1 MFDSEGHGADH
12 MELHFEADRADAYTS
27 GLQRARVL
35 TEDWVAGQV
44 YCPNC
49 GNFEIVRYGNNNP
62 VGDFFCSVCKEEYEL
77 KSQRVRFGAKV
88 VDGAYR
94 AMIQDSAR
102 APILI
107 FCC

>member
-1 MFDSEGHGADH
+1 MD
-12 MELHFEADRADAYTS
+12 LQFEAARADTYIS

-35 TEDWVAGQV
+35 TEHWVSGQV

-62 VGDFFCSVCKEEYEL
+62 VGDFFCSVCREEYEL
-77 KSQRVRFGAKV
+77 KSQQARFGAKV

-94 AMIQDSAR
+94 AMVQRLGGSTN
-102 APILI
+102 PNL
-107 FCC
+107 FMTQC